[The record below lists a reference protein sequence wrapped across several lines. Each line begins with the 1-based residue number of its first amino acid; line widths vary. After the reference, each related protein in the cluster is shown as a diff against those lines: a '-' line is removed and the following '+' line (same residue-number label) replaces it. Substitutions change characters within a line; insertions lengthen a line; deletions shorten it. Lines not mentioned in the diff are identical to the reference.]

1 MTLRGQD
8 LPGGRGVSLRI
19 RLFRREVAKFCELTS
34 WGRAAAQLAAQR
46 RGGRPGGCAPP
57 ARRPARVDGRA
68 WIAFPATGQS
78 LYFPTLAALPFRG
91 ATGQYPSPAVLHLS
105 RSTDQR
111 LRTTRMS
118 GRGAQGWVERGRAR
132 RMGWGEGR
140 LGGRG
145 GQSQPAAYHTVAGA
159 STWVCWTYRGVGG
172 CPPELDDDP

>member
-1 MTLRGQD
+1 MYDPQGSGPT
-8 LPGGRGVSLRI
+8 GGRGVSLRI
-19 RLFRREVAKFCELTS
+19 RLFRREAAKFCELTS

-57 ARRPARVDGRA
+57 ARRPAMVDGRA

-118 GRGAQGWVERGRAR
+118 GRGAQGWVEGGRAR
-132 RMGWGEGR
+132 RMGWG
-140 LGGRG
+140 RG
-145 GQSQPAAYHTVAGA
+145 GWAGGEDRA
-159 STWVCWTYRGVGG
+159 SRPPTTLSPVPLLGSAGPTGG
-172 CPPELDDDP
+172 